1 MTPLTHPAKNWPDGK
16 REQGREVVLHVQEEV
31 YQLTLI
37 FRRRVARY
45 LEWSPLP
52 IQPRR
57 LTRWTVR
64 TSISAPDCR
73 SEADLH
79 VLPERILA
87 SGEAKLEWLE
97 SGGEEAREY
106 NKKNS
111 SVLRP

>member
-1 MTPLTHPAKNWPDGK
+1 MLSNK
-16 REQGREVVLHVQEEV
+16 
-31 YQLTLI
+31 I
-37 FRRRVARY
+37 Y
-45 LEWSPLP
+45 LA
-52 IQPRR
+52 
-57 LTRWTVR
+57 
-64 TSISAPDCR
+64 ISAPDCR

-106 NKKNS
+106 IKKNS